1 MVEEAECFYYG
12 IPEYI
17 LDGIHPEEDTILQ
30 EDRVEED
37 QAVSTSAG
45 DVENDVDDRNG
56 AEVKLNIHTKYH
68 NDKLCENYDLNP
80 GLKSNIATRF
90 LLSYAN
96 HHISSIFIIVLF
108 ISSLLLSSYVSIFI
122 TAAIIIVIVA
132 VDVHFT
138 VGIRTMI

>member
-12 IPEYI
+12 IPDYI

-37 QAVSTSAG
+37 QAVSTSAD
-45 DVENDVDDRNG
+45 DVENDVDNRNG

-68 NDKLCENYDLNP
+68 NDELCENDDLKP
-80 GLKSNIATRF
+80 GLKRNIATTL

-108 ISSLLLSSYVSIFI
+108 ISSLLLSSYVSICI
-122 TAAIIIVIVA
+122 AALIIIFIVA
-132 VDVHFT
+132 IDIHFT
-138 VGIRTMI
+138 VGIGTMG

>member
-12 IPEYI
+12 IPDYI

-37 QAVSTSAG
+37 QAVSRIAV

-56 AEVKLNIHTKYH
+56 AEVKFNIHTKYH
-68 NDKLCENYDLNP
+68 NDKLCGNYDLNP
-80 GLKSNIATRF
+80 GLKCSLATRF
-90 LLSYAN
+90 FLSYAN
-96 HHISSIFIIVLF
+96 HHISSIFIIVLL

-122 TAAIIIVIVA
+122 TALIIIFIVA
-132 VDVHFT
+132 IDIHFT
-138 VGIRTMI
+138 VGIGTMG